1 MTDEATPYPRRTLA
15 QLTAQKERLQKQ
27 LAEIQRAERR
37 AKVRKQRQDD
47 TRRKIV
53 AGAFLLKKASD
64 ADPAAVALLEE
75 LKANMRRSDYRVL
88 FGLPPL
94 PAPAATSKLQR
105 PDVSG
110 LSPDQTAAIEKAIA
124 PLIQRG
130 IF

>member
-37 AKVRKQRQDD
+37 EKVRKQRQDD

-64 ADPAAVALLEE
+64 ANPAAVGLLAE
-75 LKANMRRSDYRVL
+75 LKANMLRADYRAL

-94 PAPAATSKLQR
+94 PAAPLERPSAVSFSDDEGAAVER
-105 PDVSG
+105 
-110 LSPDQTAAIEKAIA
+110 AIA
-124 PLIQRG
+124 QSIESG
-130 IF
+130 VF